1 MPIPNFIAPG
11 TKSWLGVAR
20 ELTTGTV
27 VNPTNTIP
35 LMKNTFEPEDT
46 PRFLPDEAIR
56 GVMATLF
63 GEILGPED
71 ATFSYGGPAFLD
83 VEGFFFDNVFGDLS
97 TVGSTPTNST
107 TTTQILAAGATTTT
121 VSSIT
126 GYSNGSVVQID
137 TGALA
142 EVVILSI
149 APSGSTLTFTN
160 NPLRFGHSN
169 GATVAT
175 VTGPYTHKFALL
187 NSGSGQPP
195 THTFTDYT
203 SLTAATGARMYP
215 SSCVAQCD
223 FTGNAEQL
231 LDCKASGNSWISQPA
246 GTTPTNTTAFVVPV
260 PNWRSTIVVGGSTIS
275 SLGEWSLSCKRQLQ
289 VYFTAQ
295 GSQNPYII
303 ARGGLS
309 LTGTFNYTVASDES
323 PLTQML
329 TNSQP
334 AVSITVNNGQAGVN
348 QLQLGITCS
357 KAAFVKSKIDRNA
370 VLIGYT
376 DEFEAVSNTTDVGGT
391 AGLGPGTI
399 SLINN
404 FPTY

>member
-1 MPIPNFIAPG
+1 MPIPTFIAPG

-35 LMKNTFEPEDT
+35 LLKNTFEPEDT

-56 GVMATLF
+56 GVMSTLF

-97 TVGSTPTNST
+97 TTGTTLTNST
-107 TTTQILAAGATTTT
+107 TLNGGLAAGATSMTLT
-121 VSSIT
+121 SAT
-126 GYSNGSVVQID
+126 GYTNNAIIQID
-137 TGALA
+137 TGAVA
-142 EVVILSI
+142 EVVTEVG
-149 APSGSTLTFTN
+149 APAGNVVTFAQ
-160 NPLRFGHSN
+160 PLRFPHLTA
-169 GATVAT
+169 ATVAT
-175 VTGPYTHKFALL
+175 VVGPYTHKFALL

-203 SLTAATGARMYP
+203 GLTASTGARMYP
-215 SSCVAQCD
+215 SSCLAQCD

-231 LDCKASGNSWISQPA
+231 LDCKVSGNSWISTPA
-246 GTTPTNTTAFVVPV
+246 GTIPTNTTTFVTPI
-260 PNWRSTIVVGGSTIS
+260 PNWRGIVTVGGATVS
-275 SLGEWSLSCKRQLQ
+275 SLGEWAISCKRQLQ

-309 LTGTFNYTVASDES
+309 ITGNFNYTVASDES

-334 AVSITVNNGQAGVN
+334 AVVITVNNGLAGVN
-348 QLQLGITCS
+348 QLSLAIQCS
-357 KAAFVKSKIDRNA
+357 KSAFVKSKIDRNA
-370 VLIGYT
+370 VLIGYS
-376 DEFEAVSNTTDVGGT
+376 DEFEAISNTSDAGGT
-391 AGLGPGTI
+391 AGLSPGLIT
-399 SLINN
+399 LINN

>member
-1 MPIPNFIAPG
+1 MPIPSFIAPS

-20 ELTTGTV
+20 ELTTGTPV
-27 VNPTNTIP
+27 LPTNTIP
-35 LMKNTFEPEDT
+35 LLKNTFEPEDT

-56 GVMATLF
+56 GVMSTLF

-97 TVGSTPTNST
+97 TVGSSPGSQT
-107 TTTQILAAGATTTT
+107 TLSANTAIGATSCT
-121 VSSIT
+121 VGSIS
-126 GYSNGSVVQID
+126 GYTSGGAVQID
-137 TGALA
+137 TGTVS
-142 EVVILSI
+142 EVVILSQ
-149 APSGSTLTFTN
+149 APAGSTLTFAN
-160 NPLRFGHSN
+160 NPLRFAHST

-203 SLTAATGARMYP
+203 GLTASVGARSYP
-215 SSCVAQCD
+215 SACLAQCD

-231 LDCKASGNSWISQPA
+231 LDVKTSGNSWISAPA
-246 GTTPTNTTAFVVPV
+246 GTTPTNTTNFVVPV
-260 PNWRSTIVVGGSTIS
+260 PNWRSTITVGGSTVS
-275 SLGEWSLSCKRQLQ
+275 SLGEWALSCKRQLQ

-329 TNSQP
+329 SNTQP
-334 AVSITVNNGQAGVN
+334 AVVITVNNGQVGVN
-348 QLQLGITCS
+348 QLQLSIQCS
-357 KAAFVKSKIDRNA
+357 KAAFVKSKIERSA
-370 VLIGYT
+370 VLIGYN
-376 DEFEAVSNTTDVGGT
+376 DEFEAISNTSDAGGT
-391 AGLGPGTI
+391 GGLSPGLLT
-399 SLINN
+399 LINN